1 MAEIPRQ
8 PSREDRE
15 IWDDQFRDGD
25 RRPRRSPESH
35 SASHSASRRE
45 QRFARVP
52 DGALT
57 RLVDRVRDWRTDAR
71 FGVIVL
77 VVVAVVAGVV
87 WYRIGVGGASAG
99 EPAGTPRAVTT
110 TASAVAVSG
119 DPTTPTTAPGASTK
133 IAVHVAGAVTHPGV
147 VELRTGARVIDAVE
161 AVGGALADGDLDR
174 LNLAAKVVDGQ
185 RIYVAKVGQADPGV
199 AGDATGGGVGA
210 GSGDAASGSGVPN
223 ARVKVNLNAA
233 SQAQLEELPGIGP
246 TYAQS
251 IIAERQ
257 RRGGFKSVNDLR
269 SVRGIGDKRFAEL
282 APLVTV

>member
-1 MAEIPRQ
+1 MAEIPHE
-8 PSREDRE
+8 PSREERE
-15 IWDDQFRDGD
+15 FWDDQFRDRD

-35 SASHSASRRE
+35 PASHPASRRE
-45 QRFARVP
+45 QRFAPVP
-52 DGALT
+52 DGPLT

-77 VVVAVVAGVV
+77 VVIAVVAGVV

-99 EPAGTPRAVTT
+99 EPATTPRAVTT
-110 TASAVAVSG
+110 TAAVAAATPVGG

-133 IAVHVAGAVTHPGV
+133 IAVHVAGAVMHPGV
-147 VELRTGARVIDAVE
+147 VELRAGARVIDAVE
-161 AVGGALADGDLDR
+161 AVGGALTDGDLDR
-174 LNLAAKVVDGQ
+174 LNLAAKVADGQ

-199 AGDATGGGVGA
+199 AGDATGGGVDA
-210 GSGDAASGSGVPN
+210 GSGGGAVPG
-223 ARVKVNLNAA
+223 AKVNLNTA

-246 TYAQS
+246 TYALS